1 MAARRGRGVGQSLL
15 LRHSDADRLL
25 RRHEVIEMLGG
36 VGNRELDA
44 PDAAVERVDV
54 RAVLRRNRGPRVF
67 SNVAAV
73 IGGEL
78 GSAHGF

>member
-1 MAARRGRGVGQSLL
+1 
-15 LRHSDADRLL
+15 
-25 RRHEVIEMLGG
+25 MLGG